1 MYIEKV
7 EKEMNKAI
15 FPGIKGR
22 ASFATSLCCIAAALV
37 LILSACSTSS
47 SQTTTT
53 TPTPSTGNNS
63 SQQPSAFGLAALPGY
78 SISLFAK
85 STGAFAGPDSL
96 VVDNGYVYIDYQNTT
111 AKDCTDKFTSTVVQY
126 DMSGKMLKTY
136 TVPGHSDGMRADPS
150 THLLWVTSCEDGNPK
165 FVTIDP
171 SSGTITPYAF
181 PNPTPH
187 GGGYD
192 DLCFL
197 NGQVFIAAS
206 NPNLNSAGVNVFPGI
221 DKVTL
226 GNGKVN
232 LTPVLMGNATA
243 TDLIAKSKVQL
254 NLIDPDSMT
263 VDSKG
268 QLVLVN
274 QAGSQLVFLQN
285 PGTPQQTVTSVP
297 VGNQLDDTVWATSTK
312 GRLLVADGVSG
323 STYWVTE
330 TQFGSGVVYT
340 QAPDDFGVVGFV
352 GVVDL
357 STGFITPVVIGFIHP
372 TGMLFVPNS

>member
-1 MYIEKV
+1 MYFEKV
-7 EKEMNKAI
+7 GKEMYKAI
-15 FPGIKGR
+15 IPVIKVR

-47 SQTTTT
+47 NQTTAT
-53 TPTPSTGNNS
+53 TPSASTGSPS
-63 SQQPSAFGLAALPGY
+63 SQQPGDFGLAALPGY
-78 SISLFAK
+78 TISLFAR

-126 DMSGKMLKTY
+126 DMNGKMLKTF

-165 FVTIDP
+165 FLTIDP
-171 SSGTITPYAF
+171 TSGTVTPYTF
-181 PNPTPH
+181 PPTPQ

-197 NGQVFIAAS
+197 NGMTFIAAS
-206 NPNLNSAGVNVFPGI
+206 NPNLNPAGVNVFPAI
-221 DKVTL
+221 DKITL
-226 GNGKVN
+226 SNGKVN

-254 NLIDPDSMT
+254 NLIDPDSMA
-263 VDSKG
+263 VDAKG

-285 PGTPQQTVTSVP
+285 PGTPQQTVTSIP
-297 VGNQLDDTVWATSTK
+297 VGDQLDDTVWAPSSP
-312 GRLLVADGVSG
+312 GRLLVTDGTIG
-323 STYWVTE
+323 NTYWINAHPGT
-330 TQFGSGVVYT
+330 VYT
-340 QAPDDFGVVGFV
+340 QAPDDSGTVGFV
-352 GVVDL
+352 GVIDM
-357 STGFITPVVIGFIHP
+357 STGFVTPVVIGFANA
-372 TGMLFVPNS
+372 TGMIFVPNS